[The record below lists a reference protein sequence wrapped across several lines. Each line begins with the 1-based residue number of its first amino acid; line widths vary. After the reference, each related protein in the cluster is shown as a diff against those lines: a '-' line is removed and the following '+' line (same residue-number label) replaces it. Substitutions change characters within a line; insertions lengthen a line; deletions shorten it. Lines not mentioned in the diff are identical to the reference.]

1 MLNRVPINVKT
12 EHKFLGI
19 TFDKKLNFVS
29 HLKDLKKK
37 CLKSANILKVLAH
50 KSWGSDRICLLRLY
64 NSLIRSRLDY
74 GAIVYDSAR
83 PSALKM
89 LDPVHHL
96 GLRLATG
103 AFRTSPIPSLYAES
117 NQMSLRHRRRYL
129 AVTYASRI
137 LSYPNHPTYGALQHS
152 RFGCL
157 FEHKPTVVP
166 PLSLHLEDICTS
178 LDLTLDETDLL
189 QKGENKAPWSMLPVF
204 CDWYF
209 FRFDKHNVPPVVI
222 QQKFLGVQKKYGNYS
237 QFYTDGAKSLHF
249 VGSAVYSEGFSKLQ
263 RLKECASIYT
273 AELYAVLMAL
283 EYILIS
289 KTMKSIL
296 FVDSQSVLT
305 TLCSIKGSKNRLAQL
320 VRSKVQCGL
329 RLGRDIKFCWV
340 PSHVGI
346 LGNERADELATSSNH
361 LLPTTSRIPFQ
372 DMKPSVKSSV
382 FQLWQSEWSLECENK
397 LHRIKPAL
405 GMWESASHKTRRL
418 EVLLC
423 RLRIGH
429 SFLTHKHLLRGKPHP
444 CVMNVGSV

>member
-1 MLNRVPINVKT
+1 M
-12 EHKFLGI
+12 GI

-37 CLKSANILKVLAH
+37 CFKSATILKVLAH

-103 AFRTSPIPSLYAES
+103 AFRPSPIPSLYAEF
-117 NQMSLRHRRRYL
+117 NQMSLRHRQCYL

-209 FRFDKHNVPPVVI
+209 TRFDKHNVPPVVI

-283 EYILIS
+283 EYTLIS
-289 KTMKSIL
+289 KTIKSIS
-296 FVDSQSVLT
+296 FADSQSVLT

-329 RLGRDIKFCWV
+329 RLGRVITFCWV